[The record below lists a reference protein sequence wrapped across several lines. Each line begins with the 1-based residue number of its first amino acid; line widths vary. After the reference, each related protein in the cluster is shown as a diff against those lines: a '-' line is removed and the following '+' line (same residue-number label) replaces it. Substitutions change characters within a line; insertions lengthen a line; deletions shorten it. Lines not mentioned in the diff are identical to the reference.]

1 MGDETQK
8 IIVDSIAEL
17 RELVIENNATIG
29 EMRGEFREFKRNV
42 IDRVD
47 HLEKKEG
54 ERGKNTATI
63 LSLLIS
69 TGALAVSI
77 VVNFFRHGGGK

>member
-8 IIVDSIAEL
+8 IIMDSIAEM
-17 RELVIENNATIG
+17 RELMIENNAAIG

-42 IDRVD
+42 TDRVD
-47 HLEKKEG
+47 RLEKKEG
-54 ERGKNTATI
+54 ERSKHAATV

-69 TGALAVSI
+69 TGALAISI
-77 VVNFFRHGGGK
+77 IVNFFRPGGK

>member
-8 IIVDSIAEL
+8 IILDSIAEM
-17 RELVIENNATIG
+17 RELVIENNAAIG
-29 EMRGEFREFKRNV
+29 EMRGDFREFKRTV
-42 IDRVD
+42 TDRVD
-47 HLEKKEG
+47 RLEKKEG
-54 ERGKNTATI
+54 ERGKNTATV

-77 VVNFFRHGGGK
+77 VVNFLKHGGK